1 MRVMRLTDS
10 GHGIELE
17 EANAPRPEPEPAELL
32 IRICAAG
39 VTPTELLWYPTSHD
53 RNGTK
58 RDNAV
63 PGHEFSGIIAGA
75 GEATVGFPA
84 GESVYGMNDWFANG
98 AMAEFCIATPS
109 SIAKKPSHLTHV
121 QAASVPIG
129 ALTAWQGLFDRAKL
143 KSGERVLIHGGAGA
157 VGVFAVQLARYAGA
171 HVIAIASAANLEFVA
186 SLGAEQV
193 LDYRASRFEQVLS
206 DIDVVFD
213 TIGGGTLQRS
223 WRVLKPSGRMI
234 TIAAGEENATDER
247 IKQAF
252 LLVQPNQ
259 KQLEE
264 IANLLD
270 SQMIVPVV
278 DAVVPFRS
286 TADAY
291 KRNVRNRLGRGK
303 LVVDFASDNEEVQ
316 AL

>member
-53 RNGTK
+53 RNGKK
-58 RDNAV
+58 RNNAV
-63 PGHEFSGIIAGA
+63 PGHEFSGVIAAA
-75 GEATVGFPA
+75 GKATVGFSL
-84 GESVYGMNDWFANG
+84 GESVYGMNDWFADG
-98 AMAEFCIATPS
+98 AMAEFCLSTPS
-109 SIAKKPSHLTHV
+109 SIAKKPSCLTHV
-121 QAASVPIG
+121 QTASVPIG
-129 ALTAWQGLFDRAKL
+129 ALTSWQGLFDRAKL
-143 KSGERVLIHGGAGA
+143 KSGERALIHGGAGA

-171 HVIAIASAANLEFVA
+171 HVIATASADNLEFAA

-193 LDYRASRFEQVLS
+193 LDYRTSRFEQVLS
-206 DIDVVFD
+206 EIDVVFD
-213 TIGGGTLQRS
+213 TVGGETLQRS
-223 WRVLKPSGRMI
+223 WGVLKPSGRII

-247 IKQAF
+247 TKGAF

-270 SQMIVPVV
+270 SQTIIPVI

-286 TADAY
+286 AADAY
-291 KRNVRNRLGRGK
+291 KKNVRNRLGRGK
-303 LVVDFASDNEEVQ
+303 LVVDLDSDVEKKA